1 MLVSSGLSGKLEIVI
16 ETSVKLK
23 KDKDCNKLTIVSCI
37 GLIVKSLFF
46 FFFVNRVKHAV
57 SGDTE
62 VFQGEGLGKTP
73 DG

>member
-37 GLIVKSLFF
+37 GLIVKSLFI
-46 FFFVNRVKHAV
+46 FFVNRVRHAV

>member
-16 ETSVKLK
+16 ETSVKL

>member
-46 FFFVNRVKHAV
+46 FVNRVKHAV

>member
-23 KDKDCNKLTIVSCI
+23 DKDCNKLTIVSCI
-37 GLIVKSLFF
+37 GLIVKSLFI
-46 FFFVNRVKHAV
+46 FFVNRVKHAV